1 MSNGKRVNGG
11 AVTQATAMA
20 LRRNGSGNG
29 SGKTSRKPKL
39 GQHFLSDPRAALR
52 IVEALGDISQAIV
65 VEIGPG
71 GGALTDLLAERAGH
85 LIAIELD
92 RVLAAQLRL
101 RYSRFPN
108 VEILEGD
115 FLKLEFPTVLGH
127 RPGLLTDR
135 SPHTH
140 LSTARV
146 VGNIPYYITSDIL
159 LRLFEFHD
167 RVDTVVIML
176 QKEVAD
182 RVVAR
187 PGGREYGLLSATSQL
202 YAGVEK
208 LFTLSP
214 AAFSPP
220 PKVHSVVLRLVMAPQ
235 FQALGVEEEG
245 FIDFLKLSFGKKR
258 KTLANN
264 LKERYAGEA
273 IRAAL
278 KQAGARSD
286 VRAEAL
292 SLGKMAALYRA
303 LAAPVA
309 AG

>member
-1 MSNGKRVNGG
+1 MANGNRVN
-11 AVTQATAMA
+11 AETAAETVGPAM
-20 LRRNGSGNG
+20 RRNGTANG
-29 SGKTSRKPKL
+29 RRPQKPKL
-39 GQHFLSDPRAALR
+39 GQHFLSDPKAAKK
-52 IVEALGDISQAIV
+52 IVEALGDISHQIV

-71 GGALTDLLAERAGH
+71 GGALTDLLVQRAGH

-92 RVLAAQLRL
+92 RVLAAQMRL
-101 RYSRFPN
+101 RYTRFPN

-135 SPHTH
+135 SPHTQ

-146 VGNIPYYITSDIL
+146 VGNIPYYISSDIL

-167 RVDTVVIML
+167 RIDTVVIML

-182 RVVAR
+182 RVAAR
-187 PGGREYGLLSATSQL
+187 PGGREYGLLSATAQL
-202 YAGVEK
+202 YANVEK
-208 LFTLSP
+208 LFTLP
-214 AAFSPP
+214 PGAFSPP
-220 PKVHSVVLRLVMAPQ
+220 PKVHSTVLRLTMAPQ
-235 FQALGVEEEG
+235 FQALGVDEEG
-245 FIDFLKLSFGKKR
+245 FIEFLKLSFGKKR
-258 KTLANN
+258 KMLVNN
-264 LKERYAGEA
+264 LKERYAGES

-292 SLGKMAALYRA
+292 SLDKMAALYGA
-303 LAAPVA
+303 LAVKVVA
-309 AG
+309 G

>member
-1 MSNGKRVNGG
+1 MSNGNRVNGEI
-11 AVTQATAMA
+11 AAEIDTTPI
-20 LRRNGSGNG
+20 RRNGTANG
-29 SGKTSRKPKL
+29 KASRKPKL
-39 GQHFLSDPRAALR
+39 GQHFLTDSRAAQK
-52 IVEALGDISQAIV
+52 IVDALGDISQQIV

-71 GGALTDLLAERAGH
+71 GGALTDLLVQRAGH

-92 RVLAAQLRL
+92 RVLAAQMRL
-101 RYSRFPN
+101 RYTRFSN

-135 SPHTH
+135 SPHTQ

-146 VGNIPYYITSDIL
+146 VGNIPYYISSDIL

-167 RVDTVVIML
+167 RIDTVVIML

-182 RVVAR
+182 RVAAR

-202 YAGVEK
+202 YAKVEK

-214 AAFSPP
+214 GAFSPP
-220 PKVHSVVLRLVMAPQ
+220 PKVHSLVLRLTMAPQ
-235 FQALGVEEEG
+235 FQALGVDEEG
-245 FIDFLKLSFGKKR
+245 FIEFLKLSFGKKR
-258 KTLANN
+258 KTLGNN
-264 LKERYAGEA
+264 LKERYSGES

-278 KQAGARSD
+278 KQAGSRTD

-292 SLGKMAALYRA
+292 SLEKMASLYRA
-303 LAAPVA
+303 LAPPVVA
-309 AG
+309 E